1 MAEPRY
7 LDAGAT
13 FDGERNEYR
22 YRLWRLWDETKPHVA
37 FVMLNP
43 STADAR
49 ELDPTLRRCL
59 GSAQRWGCGGF
70 EVGNVYAY
78 RSTDP
83 KGLRKVLDP
92 VGPLNDAALVQIA
105 QACTFGV
112 VAGWGVH
119 AERTRADHVLALLAE
134 HARVLHLGLTAS
146 GAPRH
151 PLYLPNGLAP
161 MLWRARRAA

>member
-1 MAEPRY
+1 MY

-59 GSAQRWGCGGF
+59 GFAQAWGCGGF
-70 EVGNVYAY
+70 DIGNLYAL

-83 KGLRKVLDP
+83 RALETYVGNV
-92 VGPLNDAALVQIA
+92 VGPLNDEYLRRIAEAAS
-105 QACTFGV
+105 FGV
-112 VAGWGVH
+112 VASWGVH
-119 AERTRADHVLALLAE
+119 ARSTRADHVLALLAR
-134 HARVLHLGLTAS
+134 HRRVLHLGLTKA
-146 GAPRH
+146 GQPRH
-151 PLYLPNGLAP
+151 PLYLRGDIAP
-161 MLWRARRAA
+161 TLWRARRAA